1 MAFQHLKSCLFSCE
15 RAFVFLRI
23 ELTCILQQSA
33 ANEYSCLPLVE
44 ADNPAKVLYSQDF
57 FRQREPSA
65 LSTSCVSLDT
75 SLLCS
80 AGVQELVI
88 FSFNFDFFNKFGRV
102 ASYNCHRRYIFG
114 YHAAGSDN
122 CTVTDTHS
130 REYSRIDT
138 NPCFVLDDNRTTIGG
153 TAIFRIRI
161 VINRNQIDKSEAQA
175 VLGRQYSFATPR
187 LTERHGY
194 DPTCDFPDSDR
205 D

>member
-114 YHAAGSDN
+114 YHAAGSSMHSASAGVSGSASPQSFSATS
-122 CTVTDTHS
+122 CRSSGSSRRAICATRSGSTSPMTHS
-130 REYSRIDT
+130 AM
-138 NPCFVLDDNRTTIGG
+138 L
-153 TAIFRIRI
+153 
-161 VINRNQIDKSEAQA
+161 
-175 VLGRQYSFATPR
+175 LGW
-187 LTERHGY
+187 
-194 DPTCDFPDSDR
+194 
-205 D
+205 

>member
-1 MAFQHLKSCLFSCE
+1 MLCLSFSNSSLNHSAIGFLAILSTCFVCMAFQHLKSYLFSCE

-33 ANEYSCLPLVE
+33 ANEYSCLPIVE

-80 AGVQELVI
+80 AGEQELVI
-88 FSFNFDFFNKFGRV
+88 SSFNFDFFNKFGRV

-130 REYSRIDT
+130 R
-138 NPCFVLDDNRTTIGG
+138 
-153 TAIFRIRI
+153 
-161 VINRNQIDKSEAQA
+161 
-175 VLGRQYSFATPR
+175 
-187 LTERHGY
+187 
-194 DPTCDFPDSDR
+194 
-205 D
+205 